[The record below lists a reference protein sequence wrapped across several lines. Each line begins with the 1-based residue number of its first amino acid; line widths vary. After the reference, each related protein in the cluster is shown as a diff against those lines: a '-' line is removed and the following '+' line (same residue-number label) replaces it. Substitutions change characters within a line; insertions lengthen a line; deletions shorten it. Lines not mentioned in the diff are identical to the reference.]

1 MNNKSVNTDAHL
13 SEEVE
18 SPLSYHYA
26 SADFNNVGRQ
36 GDPDLYDAHNK
47 SQSLSSLSQY
57 AINDANFSDL
67 NNLDNSYTPAQG
79 FQETT

>member
-13 SEEVE
+13 REEVE

-36 GDPDLYDAHNK
+36 VDPDLYDAHNK
-47 SQSLSSLSQY
+47 SQSLY
-57 AINDANFSDL
+57 K
-67 NNLDNSYTPAQG
+67 
-79 FQETT
+79 